1 MTNCSKLQ
9 ARKALAAG
17 SAAIALLATSACV
30 TNPETG
36 QREVSTGGVIGG
48 VAGALGGYL
57 LGDLI
62 GGRNSR
68 TEEIVGAGI
77 GAVAGAAIGTYMDR
91 QQRDLERATAG
102 TDTEVIREGDNLYL
116 QMPGSVAEFDVDSS
130 ALRPQF
136 QSTLDE
142 IAQTL
147 TSYPETYVDV
157 YGHTDSDGSDAY
169 NQSLSERRAASVSSY
184 LQRRGVQGAR
194 IETRGYGESQPIASN
209 ATAAGKQQN
218 RRVEIRIVP
227 ITQEDVN
234 AVGG

>member
-1 MTNCSKLQ
+1 MINPSKFMMSG
-9 ARKALAAG
+9 A
-17 SAAIALLATSACV
+17 AAIALLGTSACV

-36 QREVSTGGVIGG
+36 NQRVSTTGAIGG
-48 VAGALGGYL
+48 VAGAIGGYL

-68 TEEIVGAGI
+68 TEEIIGAGI

-91 QQRDLERATAG
+91 QQRDLERATEG
-102 TDTEVIREGDNLYL
+102 TDTRVVREGDNLYL

-130 ALRPQF
+130 AIRPIF
-136 QSTLDE
+136 QNTLDE
-142 IAQTL
+142 ISQTL
-147 TSYPETYVDV
+147 TAYPETYIDV

-169 NQSLSERRAASVSSY
+169 NQSLSERRAASVSTY
-184 LQRRGVQGAR
+184 LQGRGVQRQR
-194 IETRGYGESQPIASN
+194 IATQGFGESQPIASN

-227 ITQEDVN
+227 VTQNDVN

>member
-1 MTNCSKLQ
+1 MKFSKSLT
-9 ARKALAAG
+9 AG
-17 SAAIALLATSACV
+17 AAAIALMGTSACV

-36 QREVSTGGVIGG
+36 NQRVSTTGAIGG
-48 VAGALGGYL
+48 VVGALGGYL

-68 TEEIVGAGI
+68 TEEIIGAGI

-91 QQRDLERATAG
+91 QQRDLEQATAG

-116 QMPGSVAEFDVDSS
+116 QMPGSVAEFDVDS
-130 ALRPQF
+130 AQLRPIFRQ
-136 QSTLDE
+136 TLDE
-142 IAQTL
+142 VAQTL
-147 TSYPETYVDV
+147 NAYPETYIDV

-169 NQSLSERRAASVSSY
+169 NLALSQRRAQAVADY
-184 LQRRGVQGAR
+184 LVARGVNRAR
-194 IETRGYGESQPIASN
+194 IATQGFGESQPIASN

-227 ITQEDVN
+227 ITQNDVN
-234 AVGG
+234 SAR